1 MESRFR
7 NAIAIF
13 KCKTLQRITASP
25 KIELHFLGHLEAG
38 EATIFNYK
46 CILTHILQFL
56 VEDLC
61 HSTERGGNTPLHIAS
76 ECGNLG
82 AVKFLLDHGAS
93 ANAQNHEREI
103 PMHLAAGKGI
113 EQYVRD

>member
-13 KCKTLQRITASP
+13 KCKTLQRITANP

-38 EATIFNYK
+38 EDTIFNNK
-46 CILTHILQFL
+46 CIFTHILQFL
-56 VEDLC
+56 VKDLC
-61 HSTERGGNTPLHIAS
+61 HSTDKSGNTPLHIVS
-76 ECGNLG
+76 ECGNVE

-113 EQYVRD
+113 EQYVRE